1 MVVNMAY
8 TFHGGLHIEDYK
20 SLTSGRKTERI
31 ADCPEHIYPLQQHI
45 GAVLKPVV
53 KVGDHVNVGQKIA
66 DSDAFMSVP
75 VHSSVSG
82 TVKLIRHHLHP
93 SGSKLDSVFIEND
106 MQYTLDESVRPV
118 EGFETMSKDALLNI
132 IREKGLVGMGGAG
145 FPTFIKLNPK
155 QKIDYII
162 VNAAECEPY
171 ITADHR
177 RMIENPS
184 EVIKGLRIAMKV
196 LGLSK
201 GYIGIEEN
209 KAECA
214 EALSK
219 AINGDNDI
227 IIKMLKTKYPQ
238 GAEKQLIR
246 AVAKR
251 SVPSGKLPADVGV
264 VVINTDTAYNLYN
277 AFENG
282 MPVIRRIVTV
292 SGDCVK
298 NPCNFDIPTGVPFSF
313 VFEQAGGFT
322 ETPKKVICGGPMMG
336 IAQYNLKPTVIKTTS
351 ALLAF
356 SKIDEIYSEQTP
368 CIRCGKCVSRCP
380 MHLMPLNLVR
390 FSLSGNN
397 EMADRY
403 HILDCMECGLCSYI
417 CPSRRNLLQN
427 IRIGKQNLIAFK
439 KSQGGKK

>member
-1 MVVNMAY
+1 
-8 TFHGGLHIEDYK
+8 
-20 SLTSGRKTERI
+20 
-31 ADCPEHIYPLQQHI
+31 
-45 GAVLKPVV
+45 
-53 KVGDHVNVGQKIA
+53 
-66 DSDAFMSVP
+66 
-75 VHSSVSG
+75 
-82 TVKLIRHHLHP
+82 
-93 SGSKLDSVFIEND
+93 
-106 MQYTLDESVRPV
+106 
-118 EGFETMSKDALLNI
+118 
-132 IREKGLVGMGGAG
+132 
-145 FPTFIKLNPK
+145 
-155 QKIDYII
+155 
-162 VNAAECEPY
+162 
-171 ITADHR
+171 
-177 RMIENPS
+177 
-184 EVIKGLRIAMKV
+184 
-196 LGLSK
+196 
-201 GYIGIEEN
+201 
-209 KAECA
+209 
-214 EALSK
+214 
-219 AINGDNDI
+219 
-227 IIKMLKTKYPQ
+227 MLKTKYPQ

-368 CIRCGKCVSRCP
+368 CIRCGKCVSHCP